1 MFPEALANLKSQQ
14 RAASICEKLH
24 MADTRPT
31 LDLDLVWK
39 AGHQPQKSVDPQ
51 LFALLEAIKNTGKL
65 TEATERV
72 RMPYRQAWGL
82 ITAWSERMGQ
92 PLVIKEQGRGTKLTE
107 LGERLL
113 WIRER
118 ISARLTPH
126 LESAASEV
134 EQQLNEIL
142 KEPNPALTMFASHD
156 LVLAELREFLRT
168 RSGPK
173 LDVRFVGSLESVV
186 ALCKNRCE
194 LAGFHIPESV
204 LGREILRKYEP
215 WLKPRAQRLIHFVR
229 RNQGLLVAAGNPLG
243 IKTLRDVA
251 SKGARFINRQRGS
264 GTHLALERML
274 QEQGIDRAEIK
285 GYYTEE
291 FTHLAV
297 AAAIASGVADAG
309 ISIEAAARRL
319 KLDFIPLFVEDYYLL
334 GKRETIEGAD
344 VEAIVASLKSPE
356 FAAHVRRIP
365 GYDTS
370 RTGEI
375 ANVSDLAG

>member
-1 MFPEALANLKSQQ
+1 
-14 RAASICEKLH
+14 

-39 AGHQPQKSVDPQ
+39 AGHQPRKSVDPE

-65 TEATERV
+65 TAATKHV
-72 RMPYRQAWGL
+72 GMPYRQAWGL

-92 PLVIKEQGRGTKLTE
+92 PLVTKEQGRGTQLTA

-156 LVLAELREFLRT
+156 LVLAELRELLRM
-168 RSGPK
+168 RPGPK
-173 LDVRFVGSLESVV
+173 LDVRFVGSLDSVV
-186 ALCKNRCE
+186 ALCKGRCE
-194 LAGFHIPESV
+194 LAGFHIPEGA

-215 WLKPRAQRLIHFVR
+215 WLKPRAQRLVHFVR
-229 RNQGLLVAAGNPLG
+229 RSQGLIVAAGNPLG
-243 IKTLRDVA
+243 IGTLKDVA
-251 SKGARFINRQRGS
+251 RTGARFINRQRGS
-264 GTHLALERML
+264 GTRLALERML
-274 QEQGIDRAEIK
+274 QEHGIDHAEVK

-309 ISIEAAARRL
+309 IGIEAAARRL

-334 GKRETIEGAD
+334 GKRETVERAD
-344 VEAIVASLKSPE
+344 VESIIVILKSHD
-356 FAAHVRRIP
+356 FAALVHGIP

-375 ANVSDLAG
+375 TNVSDVIG

>member
-1 MFPEALANLKSQQ
+1 MTVSW
-14 RAASICEKLH
+14 
-24 MADTRPT
+24 PT

-39 AGHQPQKSVDPQ
+39 AGHQPRKAVDPE

-65 TEATERV
+65 TDATERV
-72 RMPYRQAWGL
+72 GMPYRQAWGL

-92 PLVIKEQGRGTKLTE
+92 PLVTKEQGRGTQLTA
-107 LGERLL
+107 LGEKLL

-118 ISARLTPH
+118 INARLTPH

-134 EQQLNEIL
+134 EQELNEIL
-142 KEPNPALTMFASHD
+142 NEPNPALTMFASHD

-168 RSGPK
+168 RPGSK
-173 LDVRFVGSLESVV
+173 LDVRFVGSLDSVV
-186 ALCKNRCE
+186 ALCKGRCE
-194 LAGFHIPESV
+194 LAGFHIPEGA

-229 RNQGLLVAAGNPLG
+229 RNQGLIVAAGNPLG
-243 IKTLRDVA
+243 IATLKDVA
-251 SKGARFINRQRGS
+251 TAGARFINRQRGS
-264 GTHLALERML
+264 GTRLALERMM
-274 QEQGIDRAEIK
+274 QERGVDPADIK

-297 AAAIASGVADAG
+297 AAAIASGVADVG
-309 ISIEAAARRL
+309 IGIEAAARRL

-334 GKRETIEGAD
+334 GKRETVERAD
-344 VEAIVASLKSPE
+344 VAAIVVILKSPD
-356 FAAHVRRIP
+356 FAALVHAVP

-375 ANVSDLAG
+375 TSVSDVVG

>member
-1 MFPEALANLKSQQ
+1 
-14 RAASICEKLH
+14 
-24 MADTRPT
+24 MADTR

-39 AGHQPQKSVDPQ
+39 AGHQPRKPVDPE

-65 TEATERV
+65 TEATELV
-72 RMPYRQAWGL
+72 GMPYRQAWGL
-82 ITAWSERMGQ
+82 IAAWSERIGQ
-92 PLVIKEQGRGTKLTE
+92 PLVIKEQGRGTQLTA
-107 LGERLL
+107 LGEKLL

-126 LESAASEV
+126 LESAASEI
-134 EQQLNEIL
+134 EQELAAIL
-142 KEPNPALTMFASHD
+142 KEPNPAMTMFASHD

-168 RSGPK
+168 RPGPGPK

-186 ALCKNRCE
+186 ALCKGRCE
-194 LAGFHIPESV
+194 LAGFHIPEGA

-229 RNQGLLVAAGNPLG
+229 RNQGLLVLPGNPLG
-243 IKTLRDVA
+243 IATLKDIA

-264 GTHLALERML
+264 GTHLAVERML
-274 QEQGIDRAEIK
+274 QDQGIDRAEIK

-297 AAAIASGVADAG
+297 AAAIASGVADVG
-309 ISIEAAARRL
+309 VGIEAAARRL
-319 KLDFIPLFVEDYYLL
+319 KLDFVPLFVEDYYLL
-334 GKRETIEGAD
+334 GKRETIERAD
-344 VEAIVASLKSPE
+344 VEAIVSFLKSEDFASL
-356 FAAHVRRIP
+356 VRGIP

-370 RTGEI
+370 RTGEVT
-375 ANVSDLAG
+375 NVIDWLSRGQVRASG

>member
-1 MFPEALANLKSQQ
+1 
-14 RAASICEKLH
+14 

-31 LDLDLVWK
+31 LDVDLVWK
-39 AGHQPQKSVDPQ
+39 AGLQPRKPVEPA

-65 TEATERV
+65 TEATEHV
-72 RMPYRQAWGL
+72 GMPYRQAWGL

-92 PLVIKEQGRGTKLTE
+92 PLVTKEQGRGTQLTA

-134 EQQLNEIL
+134 EQQLNEVL
-142 KEPNPALTMFASHD
+142 QEPNPALTMFASHD

-168 RSGPK
+168 RPGPK
-173 LDVRFVGSLESVV
+173 LDVRFVGSLDSVV
-186 ALCKNRCE
+186 ALCKGRCE
-194 LAGFHIPESV
+194 LAGFHIPDGP
-204 LGREILRKYEP
+204 LGRDILRKYEP

-229 RNQGLLVAAGNPLG
+229 RQQGLLVAAGNPLG
-243 IKTLRDVA
+243 IRTLKDVA
-251 SKGARFINRQRGS
+251 DKGARFINRQRGS
-264 GTHLALERML
+264 GTHLALERLL
-274 QEQGIDRAEIK
+274 QEQGIDRADIQ

-291 FTHLAV
+291 LTHLSV
-297 AAAIASGVADAG
+297 AATIASGVADVG
-309 ISIEAAARRL
+309 VGIEAAARRL

-334 GKRETIEGAD
+334 GKRETIERAD
-344 VEAIVASLKSPE
+344 VATIVSILKSSD
-356 FAAHVRRIP
+356 FAALVAATP

-370 RTGEI
+370 RTGEVT
-375 ANVSDLAG
+375 NVSDVIG

>member
-1 MFPEALANLKSQQ
+1 
-14 RAASICEKLH
+14 
-24 MADTRPT
+24 
-31 LDLDLVWK
+31 
-39 AGHQPQKSVDPQ
+39 
-51 LFALLEAIKNTGKL
+51 
-65 TEATERV
+65 
-72 RMPYRQAWGL
+72 
-82 ITAWSERMGQ
+82 WSERMGQ
-92 PLVIKEQGRGTKLTE
+92 PLVSKEQGRGTRLTE
-107 LGERLL
+107 LGEKLL
-113 WIRER
+113 WLRER

-251 SKGARFINRQRGS
+251 SKGAR
-264 GTHLALERML
+264 
-274 QEQGIDRAEIK
+274 
-285 GYYTEE
+285 
-291 FTHLAV
+291 
-297 AAAIASGVADAG
+297 
-309 ISIEAAARRL
+309 
-319 KLDFIPLFVEDYYLL
+319 
-334 GKRETIEGAD
+334 
-344 VEAIVASLKSPE
+344 
-356 FAAHVRRIP
+356 
-365 GYDTS
+365 
-370 RTGEI
+370 
-375 ANVSDLAG
+375 